1 LWFDIEACLAC
12 GGTVNVVAS
21 IENHAVIRSRR
32 RVDGSR
38 RFGMI

>member
-1 LWFDIEACLAC
+1 LRFDIEVCPAC

-21 IENHAVIRSRR
+21 IENHAVIKSGR